1 MAKKWDLFEG
11 YLKCDPNIKA
21 AEVVTDYVE
30 NYRSQ
35 AISEEV
41 QPIIDRLEKA
51 KADYFNSL
59 FDLYEKEAEYMRI
72 DRKVKDIA
80 GVNYYIKPVVD
91 FSDINLINEPEIVGA
106 QVLTTRLF
114 PTAVKREKYSYEE
127 GAKA

>member
-1 MAKKWDLFEG
+1 MAKTWDLFEG
-11 YLKCDPNIKA
+11 YLNCDPNIKA
-21 AEVVTDYVE
+21 ADVVNDYVE

-41 QPIIDRLEKA
+41 QPIVDRLEKA

-106 QVLTTRLF
+106 QVLTTHIF
-114 PTAVKREKYSYEE
+114 PTAVKREKYSY
-127 GAKA
+127 